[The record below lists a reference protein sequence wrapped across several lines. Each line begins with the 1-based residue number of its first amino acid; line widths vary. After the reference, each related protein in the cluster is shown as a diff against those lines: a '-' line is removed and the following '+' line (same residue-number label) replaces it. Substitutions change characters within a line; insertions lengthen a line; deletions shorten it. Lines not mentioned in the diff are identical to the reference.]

1 MSEGAH
7 RFQPWFDRFW
17 QIAGAV
23 SVRAKITGIILGL
36 VLMLGVGV
44 IPVVRQALHE
54 AMIHEL
60 EARAISVAQDLAS
73 RSTDLILINNLYAL
87 QQLIV
92 ETQANHPD
100 IRYVF
105 ILDPQGQVLVHTFG
119 DGFPSGL
126 TSLDETGLAGS
137 QQTREQ
143 QVNVLTTTEG
153 PVWDVAAPIFGGQA
167 GTARVGFSDLV
178 VQRTMSRV
186 TSQMLLA
193 TLLVTSVGLAAA
205 LWLTW
210 VITRPILQLTEATRS
225 VSRGDLSLRVPSWA
239 NDELG
244 ELADA
249 FNAMVADLD
258 LAAIELEKR
267 EQMRSELLERVIS
280 AQEEERLRIARDL
293 HDHTSQSLVSLI
305 VQLKLVETA
314 PDPATRQKNLE
325 ELRKQLRDVLE
336 DVRRMAL
343 DLRPGVLD
351 DLGLVEGIRWFAD
364 RCRQDGLLEIQMAA
378 CDPCN
383 TLPKRE
389 AVALYRVAQ
398 ETLSNVIK
406 HSQAKVARIELG
418 CDANTIH
425 LDICDDGVGFD
436 VHQERQPGG
445 GIGLFGM
452 QERVQL
458 LGGEL
463 VIESHPGQGTHVR
476 ASIPRPCEP
485 FIDEEAA

>member
-1 MSEGAH
+1 MSSGVR
-7 RFQPWFDRFW
+7 RFQPWFDHFW
-17 QIAGAV
+17 KIAGAV

-44 IPVVRQALHE
+44 ILVVRQALQE
-54 AMIHEL
+54 AMVHEL
-60 EARAISVAQDLAS
+60 EARAISVAHDLGT
-73 RSTDLILINNLYAL
+73 RSTDLILINNLFAL
-87 QQLIV
+87 QQLIL
-92 ETQANHPD
+92 ETQANHAD

-126 TSLDETGLAGS
+126 TSLSGKLMDGPH
-137 QQTREQ
+137 
-143 QVNVLTTTEG
+143 QVNILNTTEG
-153 PVWDVAAPIFGGQA
+153 PVWDVSVPVFEGQA
-167 GTARVGFSDLV
+167 GTVRVGFSDLV
-178 VQRTMSRV
+178 VRRTMSRV

-193 TLLVTSVGLAAA
+193 TLLVSSVGLAAA

-210 VITRPILQLTEATRS
+210 VITRPILQLAQAARA
-225 VSRGDLSLRVPSWA
+225 VGQGDLSLRVPRWA
-239 NDELG
+239 DDELG

-249 FNAMVADLD
+249 FNAMVADLKV
-258 LAAIELEKR
+258 AAGELEKR
-267 EQMRSELLERVIS
+267 ERMRSELLERVIS

-314 PDPATRQKNLE
+314 PDQAARSQNLA
-325 ELRKQLRDVLE
+325 ELRRQLREALE

-343 DLRPGVLD
+343 DLRPVVLD
-351 DLGLVEGIRWFAD
+351 DLGLIEGIQWFAN
-364 RCRQDGLLEIQMAA
+364 RCRQDGDLEIQMVA
-378 CDPCN
+378 CEPCN
-383 TLPKRE
+383 VLPKRE

-406 HSQAKVARIELG
+406 HSHARVARIELG
-418 CDANTIH
+418 CDDESIH
-425 LDICDDGVGFD
+425 LEICDDGVGFD
-436 VHQERQPGG
+436 PHQERLPNG

-463 VIESHPGQGTHVR
+463 VVESRPGHGTRVR
-476 ASIPRPCEP
+476 ATVPRPFEQIPC
-485 FIDEEAA
+485 EEAA